1 MLNPVQILYIF
12 DKNMANTT
20 HFVINS
26 VNTNI
31 KEDSKNKLTVT
42 LYQSMLNLKFNYLG
56 FRQLRDK
63 FISLC
68 KECNYKFI
76 PDIIAAN

>member
-42 LYQSMLNLKFNYLG
+42 LYQSMLNLKFNYIG

-63 FISLC
+63 FIFLC

-76 PDIIAAN
+76 PDIIDAN